1 MGNIFS
7 NNQLQSTVQQLQE
20 RLENIEKIDLNNDG
34 VISKSEFEK
43 WKLDGL
49 QDIKNAIKMDIRNEY
64 EDKMINL
71 NKNID
76 NLQKEIEALRSIN
89 RELED
94 NLHNKNTIIQK
105 LGANIESNDDVK
117 ELVSMLSKEQIN
129 IYVEEML
136 ANEETNIKYLPDVVE
151 RQIYR
156 NMFKLTLKMLNKIMN
171 SVSFEM
177 INHKMSINM
186 IPNIDV
192 NNLDI

>member
-20 RLENIEKIDLNNDG
+20 RLENIEKIDVNNDG

-43 WKLDGL
+43 WKHDGL

-71 NKNID
+71 NQNID

-177 INHKMSINM
+177 VNHKMSINM

>member
-7 NNQLQSTVQQLQE
+7 NQSNIQLQKLQE

-43 WKLDGL
+43 WKMDGL
-49 QDIKNAIKMDIRNEY
+49 QDIKNAIKMEIRNEY

-71 NKNID
+71 NQNID
-76 NLQKEIEALRSIN
+76 NLQKEIETLRSVN
-89 RELED
+89 RELEN
-94 NLHNKNTIIQK
+94 NLHNKNKIIQK

-117 ELVSMLSKEQIN
+117 ELVNMLSKEQIN